1 MRLTFVLAFLL
12 ASFGASIGS
21 VLAADTHIHAS
32 VTFKKA
38 LSASVGNDMDFG
50 IITYE
55 LNHGGTVTLGTNG
68 AVQLENGS
76 NGLSLSGGAPH
87 AADVTLSGDD
97 QSTVEVSCETTGTLK
112 NGNSD
117 SLALKNIEI
126 AIETGLAP
134 GNGLACS
141 GLNVTTASIDLG
153 STPSPKIYLGGAVDV
168 ANNAIQNGG
177 AYSTVQAGADPITIR
192 VVYQ

>member
-1 MRLTFVLAFLL
+1 MTCMRLTFVLAFLL

-76 NGLSLSGGAPH
+76 NGLSLSGGAHTPLMLPS
-87 AADVTLSGDD
+87 AVTINQPS
-97 QSTVEVSCETTGTLK
+97 K
-112 NGNSD
+112 
-117 SLALKNIEI
+117 SLAK
-126 AIETGLAP
+126 
-134 GNGLACS
+134 
-141 GLNVTTASIDLG
+141 
-153 STPSPKIYLGGAVDV
+153 
-168 ANNAIQNGG
+168 Q
-177 AYSTVQAGADPITIR
+177 QAR
-192 VVYQ
+192 